1 MLGEVRA
8 LAGDGPHSGPYVSD
22 QYRDRKGGANVDL
35 PAKLAAFQKKLA
47 DAVIP
52 VVVRHQRVA
61 KVADLQKQAKKIEKQ
76 QAAASGDAVKDR
88 VAELLAAATT
98 IGDVTVVVGDVPS
111 AGADALRGAIDWV
124 RNKTTAS
131 AVLLATES
139 GGKVVLIAGMSKAV
153 VAKGVKAG
161 DLIKELAPLVGGR
174 GGGRPDMAQGGGS
187 NAGGIPAAIER
198 ATAWIG
204 ERLS

>member
-1 MLGEVRA
+1 M
-8 LAGDGPHSGPYVSD
+8 
-22 QYRDRKGGANVDL
+22 
-35 PAKLAAFQKKLA
+35 
-47 DAVIP
+47 IP
-52 VVVRHQRVA
+52 VVVRHQLVA

-88 VAELLAAATT
+88 VAELLAAAKT

-131 AVLLATES
+131 AVLLATEND
-139 GGKVVLIAGMSKAV
+139 GKVVLIAGMSKAV

-187 NAGGIPAAIER
+187 DASGIPAAIER
-198 ATAWIG
+198 ATAWILQKLD
-204 ERLS
+204 E